1 MFTCNSLSPRST
13 NYLPNVEGTV
23 QMAKPG
29 VQAGEHR
36 RDRDHDLV
44 HGDAEEE
51 EGQGDPD
58 QGIDHA
64 EHPAGGGERGLLA
77 VPDGRDHGSGEEEGL
92 AKAPVGSVTGGQA
105 HPSAAVLGHISNV
118 GIKILLC
125 KYIISL

>member
-1 MFTCNSLSPRST
+1 MFTCNSLSPGST

-64 EHPAGGGERGLLA
+64 EHPAGGGERSLLT
-77 VPDGRDHGSGEEEGL
+77 VPDGRDHGPGEEEGL
-92 AKAPVGSVTGGQA
+92 TKAPVWSVTGGQA
-105 HPSAAVLGHISNV
+105 HPPAAVLGHISNV
-118 GIKILLC
+118 GIKILLW
-125 KYIISL
+125 KYIILL